1 MFKVR
6 TLLLLVAA
14 FALPLSAQ
22 QTEPL
27 AISLDDAIQNAVQ
40 RNLGVQFQ
48 RYEYEQAGYSA
59 KSAYGFFD
67 WQAFA
72 DVESSSSQTPA
83 ASLIESSQTDRT
95 IANFG
100 IRQNIPTGGNYA
112 IGFNN
117 NRRASDNQF
126 VTVNPSYNSSFG
138 FSFMQPLMRDF
149 GTDISRRGI
158 KLARNNLG
166 VSRESFRTILTNTTL
181 GVVQAY
187 YDLIFARQNLE
198 VKRLSLALAKD
209 QERITQIKIDVGA
222 NAPLDILQ
230 PRVAIATR
238 DEEIIIAEAQVRDA
252 EDRLRRLMNLPMQ
265 EWNRPIEPTD
275 DISYRETPIDV
286 TAAVERALEQR
297 PELAQA
303 RIGVE
308 SRRIEY
314 RYARNQVLPQLDL
327 ALSYGVGGI
336 GGNRIIRDPETG
348 EQIGVVEGGISD
360 AFDQVT
366 AFDFPSW
373 TVGFSV
379 GVPVTNI
386 GARAEAKRAELDL
399 RQETARVDDVR
410 QTIILEVRQTVR
422 DIDTAAR
429 RITAARAARDAAEK
443 NVDAERKRYENG
455 MTTNFNVLSVQQELS
470 DARSREIAALVLYNK
485 AIASFHRAVGDLL
498 EVHDIKV
505 DDLQDFSL
513 PPSRLED
520 VRWLRSDRGSK

>member
-230 PRVAIATR
+230 P
-238 DEEIIIAEAQVRDA
+238 
-252 EDRLRRLMNLPMQ
+252 
-265 EWNRPIEPTD
+265 
-275 DISYRETPIDV
+275 
-286 TAAVERALEQR
+286 
-297 PELAQA
+297 
-303 RIGVE
+303 
-308 SRRIEY
+308 
-314 RYARNQVLPQLDL
+314 
-327 ALSYGVGGI
+327 
-336 GGNRIIRDPETG
+336 
-348 EQIGVVEGGISD
+348 
-360 AFDQVT
+360 
-366 AFDFPSW
+366 
-373 TVGFSV
+373 
-379 GVPVTNI
+379 
-386 GARAEAKRAELDL
+386 
-399 RQETARVDDVR
+399 
-410 QTIILEVRQTVR
+410 
-422 DIDTAAR
+422 
-429 RITAARAARDAAEK
+429 
-443 NVDAERKRYENG
+443 
-455 MTTNFNVLSVQQELS
+455 
-470 DARSREIAALVLYNK
+470 
-485 AIASFHRAVGDLL
+485 
-498 EVHDIKV
+498 
-505 DDLQDFSL
+505 
-513 PPSRLED
+513 
-520 VRWLRSDRGSK
+520 